1 MDHRELIAIRG
12 CLELAKVMPYTL
24 CGMKTFGPTRYK
36 LNAADFIHFADDTSG
51 LAVVRA
57 AVIRRDGK
65 AADTECALCE
75 LSMTLRCNIGDVELL
90 VADDWKVISRE
101 NLTTK
106 QKARL
111 TGINWRCWVCVHDLV
126 RLEITVLLQTV

>member
-1 MDHRELIAIRG
+1 M
-12 CLELAKVMPYTL
+12 MTSTL
-24 CGMKTFGPTRYK
+24 CGMQNFRVSGCDI
-36 LNAADFIHFADDTSG
+36 NAADGIRFADDTSG

-75 LSMTLRCNIGDVELL
+75 LSMTLRCNIGDEELL
-90 VADDWKVISRE
+90 VADDWQVIPRE

-111 TGINWRCWVCVHDLV
+111 TGIKWRCWVCVHDLV
-126 RLEITVLLQTV
+126 RLEITVPLQTV